1 MKKKILKIGIFID
14 HDIMIRHFVH
24 SRVFRSTID
33 KHKVDI
39 ILPPLGH
46 KRITLKPDEYLEGS
60 EIIRLNVDT
69 KNRSLWG
76 RLIR

>member
-1 MKKKILKIGIFID
+1 MIRKILKIGIFID

-24 SRVFRSTID
+24 SKVFKLIID

-46 KRITLKPDEYLEGS
+46 KG
-60 EIIRLNVDT
+60 
-69 KNRSLWG
+69 
-76 RLIR
+76 